1 MLLPPQPHPTILIQH
16 ILKDVQPCANKE
28 DKDGEKRAIGTARN
42 KENAV
47 KNHEISLEYPKM
59 I

>member
-1 MLLPPQPHPTILIQH
+1 MVAEILTHMQNFYVMCETRR
-16 ILKDVQPCANKE
+16 KQS
-28 DKDGEKRAIGTARN
+28 EKRAIGTARN